1 MSRTKEIIMNH
12 LRALFFRR
20 VSSAALLLACG
31 CGADAGPLSE
41 VADVVDEIDDIGEPL
56 TSRHRRPTP
65 DYTSAELEA
74 LAASPEI
81 SVRNA
86 PFAPAPAPRRS
97 QYVTVSD
104 GTRLALS
111 FYFPD
116 GFDESSGKAP
126 IAYIEGWYPRLKE
139 AEGEAIELYLEAGF
153 VVVLGDPR
161 GFGASFGAQP
171 GFLLERTRLDQR
183 EIVAW
188 LTAQSWSNGKLATVG
203 FSISATHA
211 EALAASGAPGLGA
224 AVLRESDFDNYTNN
238 LFPGGVPNL
247 AMGDF
252 VGFLLTWIHG
262 GICPDVSQ
270 CFIAPVDEDTNFD
283 LLRAAFLDHQADPTA
298 AQFSEVVYRD
308 DLLGAGSVAQ
318 MSAVGHIE
326 ELRRA
331 ALPARVTASWLDGST
346 AEGALRRFTA
356 LPDVPMEV
364 FIGAHT
370 HSSGLHADPF
380 ERTPFQSAR
389 PTASEQY
396 GADVAFVQRAL
407 AGEAIGRSVR
417 YFVLGA
423 DTWKTTPIWP
433 PAGVRSTAMHL
444 TRTALVPHPGAQR
457 GERGYRVDPT
467 ASSGTFT
474 RWAAQTGAPVYYGD
488 QRFAPGKR
496 LTFDADPVTRDTEI
510 VGAAE
515 LCLVMRSD
523 QTDGIVI
530 AYLEDVA
537 PDGRV
542 TYLTEGQLRL
552 IHRKTS
558 SGVCDPAPGTART
571 FARGDAAPVT
581 PGELMRIE
589 LPLLPTAAVIRKGH
603 HLRLA
608 LAGADAG
615 PRRPFEFSSPG
626 VDAFPMLT
634 EVPATWSVSYGGF
647 HGSSLIVPTRPWSK
661 R

>member
-1 MSRTKEIIMNH
+1 MNP
-12 LRALFFRR
+12 LRAMFFRR
-20 VSSAALLLACG
+20 VSSTALLLACG
-31 CGADAGPLSE
+31 CGAADGGPLSDM
-41 VADVVDEIDDIGEPL
+41 ADVVDDVDEVTEAAA
-56 TSRHRRPTP
+56 SRQRRPKP

-74 LAASPEI
+74 LAASPE
-81 SVRNA
+81 VMARNA
-86 PFAPAPAPRRS
+86 PFDPAPAPRRS
-97 QYVTVSD
+97 RYVTVSD

-139 AEGEAIELYLEAGF
+139 AEGEAVDLYRKAGF
-153 VVVLGDPR
+153 VVVIGDPR

-171 GFLLERTRLDQR
+171 GFLMERARLDQR

-252 VGFLLTWIHG
+252 VGFLLTWMHG
-262 GICPDVSQ
+262 DICPDGDVSR
-270 CFIAPVDEDTNFD
+270 CFIAPVDEDPTFA
-283 LLRAAFLDHQADPTA
+283 LLKAAFLDHQADPTA
-298 AQFSEVVYRD
+298 AQFAGVAYRD
-308 DLLGAGSVAQ
+308 DLLGAGTVTQ
-318 MSAVGHIE
+318 MSSVGHIE
-326 ELRRA
+326 ELRRT
-331 ALPARVTASWLDGST
+331 ALPARVSASWLDGST
-346 AEGALRRFTA
+346 AEGALSRFTA

-389 PTASEQY
+389 PTAAEQY

-407 AGEAIGRSVR
+407 AGEAIGRSIR
-417 YFVLGA
+417 YYVLGA
-423 DTWKTTPIWP
+423 DAWKTTSTWP
-433 PAGVRSTAMHL
+433 PAHVSSTAMHL
-444 TRTALVPHPGAQR
+444 TRNTLVPHAGGRR

-467 ASSGTFT
+467 TSPGTFT

-488 QRFAPGKR
+488 QRFAPGNR
-496 LTFDADPVTRDTEI
+496 LTFDADPVTRDTEL

-523 QTDGIVI
+523 QTDGTVI

-537 PDGRV
+537 PDGRI

-552 IHRKTS
+552 LHRKTS
-558 SGVCDPAPGTART
+558 GGACDPAPGTART
-571 FARGDAAPVT
+571 FARSDAAPVT

-589 LPLLPTAAVIRKGH
+589 LPLLPTAALIRKGH

-615 PRRPFEFSSPG
+615 PRRPFEVSSPG
-626 VDAFPMLT
+626 VDTFPMLT
-634 EVPATWSVSYGGF
+634 EVPATWSVSYGGP
-647 HGSSLIVPTRPWSK
+647 HGSTLIVPTRPWSK
-661 R
+661 P